1 MDVTR
6 RAVLSLAPALALAAG
21 KKKSEKRRPGRVG
34 LLELSVHRISD
45 EKRIEVDGRLRND
58 GDKPLQGLALVLH
71 FLGADEDQVTQLRGR
86 IDNEVLD
93 AGDEAEFHWQLGDH
107 PRAVEVRVTGADSQ
121 GFEVDV
127 DRPGPYPV
135 E

>member
-21 KKKSEKRRPGRVG
+21 KKKSDKRKSGSIG
-34 LLELSVHRISD
+34 LLELSVRRLTD
-45 EKRIEVDGRLRND
+45 ERRIEVDGRLRNA
-58 GDKPLQGLALVLH
+58 GDKPLEGLSLVLH
-71 FLGADEDQVTQLRGR
+71 FLGADEDQVTQLRGK

-93 AGDEAEFHWQLGDH
+93 AGEETEFHWQLGDH

-121 GFEVDV
+121 GFEIAVDK
-127 DRPGPYPV
+127 PGPYAV